1 MNTDEKAAKII
12 DDVRRENGINPVTM
26 FKNFSGVFGVFER
39 TSPLVAGVAG
49 LADKN
54 FSVPNG
60 LDLSYQTAS
69 GTKGFTA
76 VAALTL
82 VAQGKLALD
91 DSVKTILLKNA
102 ATDTAKNY
110 GLLEWLSESVTVRSL
125 LNHTSGVPDYFDEDF
140 IDDFEGALYGEAN
153 YKYDTPERF
162 FPLAEAMW
170 KKQETPYKSAGT
182 FKYSNGG
189 FVLLA
194 AVIEAVSGM
203 AFHAF
208 MSEHVFSPFGMHKS
222 GCFRLDEQTPA
233 GIVRATSYQKNGRS
247 NIYGVPVI
255 GGGDGGAYTNPH
267 DMAQFWNKLDP
278 ELNAGNPLAP
288 LIEEAWK
295 QSLEGEGNFYG
306 LGFWLRKKNPRIV
319 YLEGFDP
326 GVQFFSYYNRDTKRS
341 LTICLND
348 EAKNCSEVFENYFS
362 MIE

>member
-1 MNTDEKAAKII
+1 MD
-12 DDVRRENGINPVTM
+12 
-26 FKNFSGVFGVFER
+26 FKNFSGVFGVYDR
-39 TSPLVAGVAG
+39 TSPLVTGSSG

-76 VAALTL
+76 VAVLSL
-82 VAQGKLALD
+82 VAHGKIALD
-91 DSVKTILLKNA
+91 DSVKTLLLKTADADAVADA
-102 ATDTAKNY
+102 ATQKY
-110 GLLEWLSESVTVRSL
+110 GSLEWLSESVTVRSL

-140 IDDFEGALYGEAN
+140 IDDFEGALCGEAN

-170 KKQETPYKSAGT
+170 KKQETPYKSEGT

-203 AFHAF
+203 AFPAF
-208 MSEHVFSPFGMHKS
+208 MSERVFSPFGMHKS
-222 GCFRLDEQTPA
+222 GCFRLDEQTPS

-247 NIYGVPVI
+247 NIYSVPVI

-267 DMAQFWNKLDP
+267 DMAQFWHKLDP

-295 QSLEGEGNFYG
+295 PCLEGEGNFYG

-348 EAKNCSEVFENYFS
+348 ESKNCSEVFENYFS
-362 MIE
+362 MVE